1 MISGGMKWLFLIL
14 GTMIGAGYAS
24 GRELWQFF
32 GHESVLAIILFTVMF
47 SICCYV
53 IMKISYETKSTHYL
67 PILER
72 LVGKKLTGI
81 YDLLIILY
89 LFTTTIVMF
98 AGGGATMEVVH
109 LPYWLGIC
117 ILAVLVIIL
126 FFWDING
133 MLSMNAII
141 LPLLII
147 LLLSVLGLFL
157 HSNPSAMLFNWTKQA
172 NWPAAFTFTALNILP
187 LVAVLSAVG
196 HQIKHKGEIWIASLG
211 SGLIL
216 GGVSFLYNQSL
227 IQVAHDLLLYE
238 IPLFAILKT
247 YPYYMILIMS
257 VLLWLAIYT
266 TAVSGVFGLTSRF
279 RDLLGLPLWIVAF
292 IIVMIMLPFTAFGF
306 STLIAF
312 LYPLYGVL
320 NLYILASILIFPVL
334 KRYDLLS

>member
-1 MISGGMKWLFLIL
+1 MINGGMKWMFLIL

-32 GHESVLAIILFTVMF
+32 GHESVLAIVLFTIMF

-53 IMKISYETKSTHYL
+53 IMKISYETQSSHYL
-67 PILER
+67 PILEK
-72 LVGKKLTGI
+72 LVGKKLTGL

-89 LFTTTIVMF
+89 LFTTTIVML
-98 AGGGATMEVVH
+98 AGGGATMEVLH
-109 LPYWLGIC
+109 LPYWMGIG
-117 ILAVLVIIL
+117 ILAILVVVL

-147 LLLSVLGLFL
+147 LLLAVLLLFIK
-157 HSNPSAMLFNWTKQA
+157 SNMNAILFDWMKQS

-187 LVAVLSAVG
+187 LVAVLSAIG
-196 HQIKHKGEIWIASLG
+196 HQIKHKGEIWIASIG

-216 GGVSFLYNQSL
+216 GGLSFLYNQSL
-227 IQVAHDLLLYE
+227 IQVAHDLLVYE
-238 IPLFAILKT
+238 IPLFAILKS
-247 YPYYMILIMS
+247 YPYYMVLIMS
-257 VLLWLAIYT
+257 FLLWTAIYT
-266 TAVSGVFGLTSRF
+266 TAVSGVFGLTARF
-279 RDLLGLPLWIVAF
+279 RDMVSLPLWFIAF
-292 IIVMIMLPFTAFGF
+292 IIVAVMIPFTTFGF
-306 STLIAF
+306 STLVAF

>member
-1 MISGGMKWLFLIL
+1 MWSGGFKWLFLIL

-32 GHESVLAIILFTVMF
+32 GHESVLAIALFTVMF

-53 IMKISYETKSTHYL
+53 IMKISFETNSSHYI

-72 LVGKKLTGI
+72 LVGKRLTGI
-81 YDLLIILY
+81 YDVLIILY

-109 LPYWLGIC
+109 LPYWLGIG
-117 ILAVLVIIL
+117 ILAALVIVL

-133 MLSMNAII
+133 MLSMNALI
-141 LPLLII
+141 LPLLI
-147 LLLSVLGLFL
+147 LLLLAVLILFIN
-157 HSNPSAMLFNWTKQA
+157 SNENAMLFDLAKQS

-196 HQIKHKGEIWIASLG
+196 HQIKSKGEIWIASIG
-211 SGLIL
+211 SGIIL

-227 IQVAHDLLLYE
+227 IQVAHDLLVYE
-238 IPLFAILKT
+238 IPLFAILKN

-257 VLLWLAIYT
+257 VLLWSAIYT
-266 TAVSGVFGLTSRF
+266 TAVSGVFGLTARF
-279 RDLLGLPLWIVAF
+279 RDILGLPLWVIAFLVVA
-292 IIVMIMLPFTAFGF
+292 IMLPFTTFGF
-306 STLIAF
+306 STLVGF